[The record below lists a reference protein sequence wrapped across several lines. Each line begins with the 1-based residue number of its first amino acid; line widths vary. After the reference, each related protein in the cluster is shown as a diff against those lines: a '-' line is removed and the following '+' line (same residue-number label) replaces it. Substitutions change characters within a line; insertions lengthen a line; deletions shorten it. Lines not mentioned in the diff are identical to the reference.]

1 MEYMFLEDLF
11 FINVFGVGGDYIL
24 FVDFV
29 EEVVFGQYSQCS
41 KVVNYCCQYWQGDV
55 LQVVEDFLISGE
67 GVEIW

>member
-29 EEVVFGQYSQCS
+29 EEVVFG
-41 KVVNYCCQYWQGDV
+41 
-55 LQVVEDFLISGE
+55 
-67 GVEIW
+67 